1 MSRTPEW
8 GMETDVNIKVTRKL
22 LGIWRNFAN
31 FRHTDA
37 QKVAQRL
44 IHRSTKLE
52 QKIEEEGGE
61 LIYRAPDGTETKVP
75 FFGDW
80 ETPLEEE

>member
-1 MSRTPEW
+1 MASPEW
-8 GMETDVNIKVTRKL
+8 EKETSITLKISSKL
-22 LGIWRNFAN
+22 VGAWRDIAN

-37 QKVAQRL
+37 KEVAQRL
-44 IHRSTKLE
+44 TLRSAKLE
-52 QKIEEEGGE
+52 QRIEEEGGE

-80 ETPLEEE
+80 EISFEEE